1 MCWEYGLELEYISG
15 VEYWTGVGAG
25 VGVLEKGLELGGRV
39 VLCYCWWGTG
49 VRMWAGVDA
58 EFGTGV
64 EWGLKFVLVLDLGL
78 AFTLVLKE
86 MEIVELQYRME
97 FVLMLE

>member
-39 VLCYCWWGTG
+39 VLCYCW
-49 VRMWAGVDA
+49 
-58 EFGTGV
+58 
-64 EWGLKFVLVLDLGL
+64 
-78 AFTLVLKE
+78 
-86 MEIVELQYRME
+86 
-97 FVLMLE
+97 